1 MHTFLSTYF
10 CVRHMR
16 LTNQNDGIH
25 FCLYVLEDFSI
36 AALFYLFISLFF
48 GVVFV
53 EALIP
58 PDDFASHFCE

>member
-1 MHTFLSTYF
+1 
-10 CVRHMR
+10 MR